1 MKKETGKEWG
11 NNNNKKQPTAVK
23 KEPDVKKTDQQLSA
37 TNAEIESK
45 KNISRW
51 NTDGGVDLCP

>member
-11 NNNNKKQPTAVK
+11 NKNNKKQPTAVK

-37 TNAEIESK
+37 TNTEIESK
-45 KNISRW
+45 KSISRW
-51 NTDGGVDLCP
+51 DTDGGVDLCP